1 MLVFGGAAPRAL
13 PPRAPAAPQR
23 KAAQIF
29 LTPDELARYNGADQS
44 LPVYVAI
51 RGTVYDVS
59 PRRDMYGTVG
69 QGYNCL
75 AGRDASRAL
84 GAPFLVFLFFGA
96 SDLTLCSEARAG
108 RGDVQEQQD

>member
-1 MLVFGGAAPRAL
+1 MLVFGGAAPRGPL
-13 PPRAPAAPQR
+13 PPRAAAAPQR

-29 LTPDELARYNGADQS
+29 LTPDELARFNGADKS

-51 RGTVYDVS
+51 RGTIFDVS

-84 GAPFLVFLFFGA
+84 GLFSCA
-96 SDLTLCSEARAG
+96 LLSLRL
-108 RGDVQEQQD
+108 